1 MDEVRFRSSER
12 AVWASVGVTPSERR
26 VRLVRTGCT
35 VRVQESGSGP
45 AVLFV
50 HGAASGG
57 TSWADLV
64 ARLQGFRCLMVDRP
78 GCALSDPLPAP
89 LRRIEQ
95 IEAYADGFV
104 VDVLDALDLERAHVV
119 ATSYGGYFAL
129 RGAAAHPDRFERIV
143 ELGWTIGAP
152 MSKVPFILRLLAV
165 PGVGRLL
172 SGVMPTNERVVRRML
187 RQAGLGRALDSG
199 TFSPLALA
207 YFTSVLRDTPTMRNE
222 LSGTP
227 RVILPIRGMN
237 HTRSAH
243 GGAALEHR
251 GADPVPVGRRRPKR
265 RRNGRKGVHRPVP
278 RRPPGARRPSRT
290 LTVDRRTRPASPPR
304 SAPSCQAD
312 PPRRSRRL
320 TASGV
325 GRGERGHPSQR
336 PPHAAR
342 LLGAAATCGAWS
354 RRAARPRSSPDFAAR
369 G

>member
-1 MDEVRFRSSER
+1 MNARIGERRAADRDATEGAAMDEERFRSSER
-12 AVWASVGVTPSERR
+12 AVWASVGVTPTERR

-64 ARLQGFRCLMVDRP
+64 ARLRGFRCAMVDRP

-89 LRRIEQ
+89 LRRVEQ

-104 VDVLDALDLERAHVV
+104 ADVLDALDLERAHVV

-129 RGAAAHPDRFERIV
+129 RGAAAHPERFDRIV

-165 PGVGRLL
+165 PGVGRVL
-172 SGVMPTNERVVRRML
+172 SSVMPTNERVVRRML

-199 TFSPLALA
+199 AFSPVAVA
-207 YFTSVLRDTPTMRNE
+207 WFTSVLRDTPTMRNE

-237 HTRSAH
+237 KRVLLPPPLRSSIP
-243 GGAALEHR
+243 AAILFLWGDE
-251 GADPVPVGRRRPKR
+251 DP
-265 RRNGRKGVHRPVP
+265 NGDESV
-278 RRPPGARRPSRT
+278 
-290 LTVDRRTRPASPPR
+290 
-304 SAPSCQAD
+304 
-312 PPRRSRRL
+312 
-320 TASGV
+320 
-325 GRGERGHPSQR
+325 
-336 PPHAAR
+336 
-342 LLGAAATCGAWS
+342 AAAFTAPFPDAS
-354 RRAARPRSSPDFAAR
+354 LQLVARAGHSPWIDHPDHVTAAISAFLSA
-369 G
+369 

>member
-64 ARLQGFRCLMVDRP
+64 ARLQGFRCVMVDRP

-129 RGAAAHPDRFERIV
+129 RGAAAHPERFERIV

-165 PGVGRLL
+165 PGVGRVL
-172 SGVMPTNERVVRRML
+172 SVSCRPTSESFVGCCAKPGWEGHSTPARSHRSLSRGSPRCCVTRR
-187 RQAGLGRALDSG
+187 RCATNCPGRLGS
-199 TFSPLALA
+199 SC
-207 YFTSVLRDTPTMRNE
+207 
-222 LSGTP
+222 
-227 RVILPIRGMN
+227 
-237 HTRSAH
+237 RSA
-243 GGAALEHR
+243 G
-251 GADPVPVGRRRPKR
+251 
-265 RRNGRKGVHRPVP
+265 
-278 RRPPGARRPSRT
+278 
-290 LTVDRRTRPASPPR
+290 
-304 SAPSCQAD
+304 
-312 PPRRSRRL
+312 
-320 TASGV
+320 
-325 GRGERGHPSQR
+325 
-336 PPHAAR
+336 
-342 LLGAAATCGAWS
+342 
-354 RRAARPRSSPDFAAR
+354 
-369 G
+369 

>member
-12 AVWASVGVTPSERR
+12 AVWASVRVTPSERR

-50 HGAASGG
+50 HGAASGE
-57 TSWADLV
+57 TRCADLV
-64 ARLQGFRCLMVDRP
+64 ATLQGFRCVVVDRP
-78 GCALSDPLPAP
+78 GCALSDRLPAP

-129 RGAAAHPDRFERIV
+129 RGAAAHPDRFNRIV

-172 SGVMPTNERVVRRML
+172 SVVMPTNERVVRRML

-199 TFSPLALA
+199 TFSPTALA

-227 RVILPIRGMN
+227 RVILPIGGMN
-237 HTRSAH
+237 QRVLLTAGLRSSIP
-243 GGAALEHR
+243 AAILFLWGDEDPNGDETVAEAFIAPFPNARLEL
-251 GADPVPVGRRRPKR
+251 
-265 RRNGRKGVHRPVP
+265 VP
-278 RRPPGARRPSRT
+278 RAGHSPWIDELDDVTAKISAF
-290 LTVDRRTRPASPPR
+290 LTS
-304 SAPSCQAD
+304 
-312 PPRRSRRL
+312 
-320 TASGV
+320 
-325 GRGERGHPSQR
+325 
-336 PPHAAR
+336 
-342 LLGAAATCGAWS
+342 
-354 RRAARPRSSPDFAAR
+354 
-369 G
+369 

>member
-1 MDEVRFRSSER
+1 MDEERFRSSER

-64 ARLQGFRCLMVDRP
+64 ARLHGFRCILLDRP

-104 VDVLDALDLERAHVV
+104 ADVLDALDLERAHVV

-129 RGAAAHPDRFERIV
+129 RGAAAHPERFDRIV

-165 PGVGRLL
+165 PGVGRVL
-172 SGVMPTNERVVRRML
+172 SSVMPTNERVVRRML

-199 TFSPLALA
+199 AVLTGRVAW
-207 YFTSVLRDTPTMRNE
+207 FTSVLRDTPTMRNE

-237 HTRSAH
+237 KRVLLPPPLRSSIP
-243 GGAALEHR
+243 AAILFLWGDE
-251 GADPVPVGRRRPKR
+251 DP
-265 RRNGRKGVHRPVP
+265 NGD
-278 RRPPGARRPSRT
+278 
-290 LTVDRRTRPASPPR
+290 VDVAEAFT
-304 SAPSCQAD
+304 APFPD
-312 PPRRSRRL
+312 
-320 TASGV
+320 
-325 GRGERGHPSQR
+325 
-336 PPHAAR
+336 AR
-342 LLGAAATCGAWS
+342 LELVSRAGHSPWIDHPDHVTAAISAFLSA
-354 RRAARPRSSPDFAAR
+354 
-369 G
+369 